1 MYKLVGEERF
11 LLWAVCS
18 IQLQV
23 LPAFSVVCCPVKLCF
38 HVMLGTTSKTGR
50 WYWDHIIS
58 NIAPPHNCL
67 FLKRKILGS
76 ARLIY
81 CVSYNLFIQLV
92 FVNKILFPVY

>member
-23 LPAFSVVCCPVKLCF
+23 LPAFSVVCCPVN
-38 HVMLGTTSKTGR
+38 VMFSCYARNHFKDSR

-58 NIAPPHNCL
+58 NIAPVFHIICL
-67 FLKRKILGS
+67 F
-76 ARLIY
+76 
-81 CVSYNLFIQLV
+81 N
-92 FVNKILFPVY
+92 